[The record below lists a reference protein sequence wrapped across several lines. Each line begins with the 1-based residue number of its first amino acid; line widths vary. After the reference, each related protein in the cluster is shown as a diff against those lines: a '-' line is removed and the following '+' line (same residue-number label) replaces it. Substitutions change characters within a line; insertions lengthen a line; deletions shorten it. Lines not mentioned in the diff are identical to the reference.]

1 VSVLSQT
8 IGETFTELCH
18 LVIRAYAQPNQA
30 DKAQNAIRVFDE
42 MMILYDDGVLDGVP
56 GREAF
61 IAVLKACSHS
71 KGISHEK
78 KPELD
83 IVHRVYAMICSGKYC
98 SHNEATYGSY
108 IGAIRNCMERG
119 ESRKSVMK
127 SAFDRCCNDGFVDG
141 FIVGQLRRS
150 LSHEDFKDVVGH
162 HVAESSPLNFP
173 QYWGRNVAKR
183 SAKF

>member
-150 LSHEDFKDVVGH
+150 LSHEDFKDVIRTSCRRI
-162 HVAESSPLNFP
+162 VAIKLSSVLGTKCC
-173 QYWGRNVAKR
+173 QTLC
-183 SAKF
+183 